1 MLLELD
7 RKEKGRKD
15 VREEEKKG
23 GRVEGRERKKRKE
36 SKKERAER
44 KKVRLFQ
51 REMKTRATRI
61 GTEPQKLL
69 EMGMH
74 ATHSIVILQTPKSKK
89 TF

>member
-15 VREEEKKG
+15 VREEEKEG

-44 KKVRLFQ
+44 KKVQLFQ
-51 REMKTRATRI
+51 REVKNRATRI
-61 GTEPQKLL
+61 
-69 EMGMH
+69 
-74 ATHSIVILQTPKSKK
+74 
-89 TF
+89 